1 MTPLSPNSPLQTT
14 APGSISL
21 SLGGV
26 GSNVA
31 AATCSLGIQ
40 DVLLVAPV
48 GEDYFGE
55 MCKVGLGKRG
65 MRSDGLIETI
75 GDGGR
80 TASCGILLDEKGDL
94 VGGVADMDIT
104 SLMSGEVV
112 SNLSLIV
119 SHLAA
124 NRTLIL

>member
-14 APGSISL
+14 APGTISL

-31 AATCSLGIQ
+31 AATSSLGIQ

-65 MRSDGLIETI
+65 MRSDGLIEMI
-75 GDGGR
+75 GEGGR

-104 SLMSGEVV
+104 SLMSGQVV
-112 SNLSLIV
+112 SLL
-119 SHLAA
+119 
-124 NRTLIL
+124 